1 MVWVLV
7 ATPRGRTTKPQ
18 TSSRPFRLSCWSGH
32 SVGLMPDSDELAR
45 MMLEISAGWE
55 WGDPRSEVPQ
65 TPEHEASWGRLK
77 VQMQEIA
84 DMGGIVDIPSDF
96 PDISGYRNRKDV
108 GPPDNHNPKSTMP
121 VRPSPP
127 REIKESEQPSDTG
140 QVERTYLVKERG
152 DEPSILYMVEKG
164 PGYLNDRVLHEDGWV
179 ATPTLWDWRI
189 GDRSDIDIVSRDR
202 AKVIAERWG
211 AGQFVK

>member
-1 MVWVLV
+1 
-7 ATPRGRTTKPQ
+7 
-18 TSSRPFRLSCWSGH
+18 
-32 SVGLMPDSDELAR
+32 

-55 WGDPRSEVPQ
+55 WGGPRSEVPQ

-84 DMGGIVDIPSDF
+84 DMGGIVDIPSGF
-96 PDISGYRNRKDV
+96 PDISGYRKPKDA
-108 GPPDNHNPKSTMP
+108 GSNDSDDPKSRMP
-121 VRPSPP
+121 VPPSPP
-127 REIKESEQPSDTG
+127 EEIREPEPSSD
-140 QVERTYLVKERG
+140 QNEIERTYLVKERDG
-152 DEPSILYMVEKG
+152 EPAILYMVEKG

>member
-1 MVWVLV
+1 
-7 ATPRGRTTKPQ
+7 
-18 TSSRPFRLSCWSGH
+18 
-32 SVGLMPDSDELAR
+32 MPDSDELAR
-45 MMLEISAGWE
+45 MVLEISAGWE

-84 DMGGIVDIPSDF
+84 DMGGIVDIPSGF
-96 PDISGYRNRKDV
+96 PDISGYRKPKDA
-108 GPPDNHNPKSTMP
+108 GSSDNENPKSTMP
-121 VRPSPP
+121 VRRSPP
-127 REIKESEQPSDTG
+127 EETKEPEPPSDTG

-152 DEPSILYMVEKG
+152 DEPAILYMVEKG

-189 GDRSDIDIVSRDR
+189 GDRSDIDMITRDR
-202 AKVIAERWG
+202 AKAIADEWG
-211 AGQFVK
+211 VGQFVK